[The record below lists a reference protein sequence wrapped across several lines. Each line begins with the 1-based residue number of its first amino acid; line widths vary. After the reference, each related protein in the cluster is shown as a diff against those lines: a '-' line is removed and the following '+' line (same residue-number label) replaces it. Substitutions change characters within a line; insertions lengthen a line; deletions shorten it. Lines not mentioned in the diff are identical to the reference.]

1 MIILLNISDIFR
13 TSMSGLPGGSNPTAV
28 LYELAHERGIKAPE
42 YVHLSEGP
50 PDAKIFTC
58 QCSFLEVRFVPCTVK
73 KGGGSSPSSLT
84 IKTNCMLN
92 PNNLYIV
99 LF

>member
-13 TSMSGLPGGSNPTAV
+13 TSMSGLPGGSNPAAV
-28 LYELAHERGIKAPE
+28 LYELAHGRGIRAPE
-42 YVHLSEGP
+42 FVHLSEGP

-73 KGGGSSPSSLT
+73 KGGGSSPASLT

>member
-1 MIILLNISDIFR
+1 MIILFLNISDIFR
-13 TSMSGLPGGSNPTAV
+13 TSMSGLPEGSNPAAV
-28 LYELAHERGIKAPE
+28 LYELAHGRGIKAPE
-42 YVHLSEGP
+42 YIHLSEG

-58 QCSFLEVRFVPCTVK
+58 QCSFLEVRFVPCTVMK
-73 KGGGSSPSSLT
+73 VGGSSLSSLT

-92 PNNLYIV
+92 PNNLYIE